1 MIFSRKTGPLAGI
14 RIIEM
19 EGIGPAP
26 LAAMLL
32 ADLGAQIL
40 RIERMTAG
48 TAGIQRPREFDFGTR
63 GRVAIPIDIKHEE
76 GRALVLDLVAKA
88 DGLIEGF
95 RPGVMERLGLG
106 PAECLKRNPKLA
118 YGRLTGWGQTGPL
131 ASTAGHDLNYLALT
145 GVLDHLGRAGE
156 APTAPINL
164 LGDYAGGSLLMAFG
178 LLAAILSA
186 RTTGKGQV
194 IDAAMV
200 DGVSLL
206 AVPLLGLIGAG
217 IHDGERGENLLDGG
231 APHYDV
237 YRCADGEWLSVAAIE
252 TKFRALLLAGL
263 GLDASSFP
271 DVNSKAN
278 WPEARRLIGERLAT
292 EPRAHWVAVFADSD
306 ACVTPVLK
314 FGEAMAHDHNVA
326 RVAHV
331 DIAGKLQPAPAPRFS
346 ATPLATPEAT
356 PRGGAEAT
364 EAAVLWGIE
373 THRMEALKAAGVLG

>member
-1 MIFSRKTGPLAGI
+1 MNFARKTGPLAGV

-32 ADLGAQIL
+32 ADLGAEVL
-40 RIERMTAG
+40 RIERITAG
-48 TAGIQRPREFDFGTR
+48 SAGIQRPREFDFGTR
-63 GRVAIPIDIKHEE
+63 GRVAIPVDIKHED
-76 GRALVLDLVAKA
+76 GRALVLDLVATA

-106 PAECLKRNPKLA
+106 PDECLARNPKLA

-145 GVLDHLGRAGE
+145 GVLDRLGRAGD
-156 APTAPINL
+156 APTAPVNL

-186 RTTGKGQV
+186 RTTGQGQV
-194 IDAAMV
+194 VDAAMV

-217 IHDGERGENLLDGG
+217 IHDRERGENLLDGG

-237 YRCADGEWLSVAAIE
+237 YRCADGQWLSVAPIE
-252 TKFRALLLAGL
+252 AKFRALLLDGL
-263 GLDASSFP
+263 GLEASSFP
-271 DVNSKAN
+271 DIDIKDN
-278 WPEARRLIGERLAT
+278 WPEARRLIGARLAT
-292 EPRAHWVAVFADSD
+292 QPRDHWVEIFANSD
-306 ACVTPVLK
+306 ACVTPVLN
-314 FGEAMAHDHNVA
+314 FDEAMAHDHNVA
-326 RVAHV
+326 RAAYVEVA
-331 DIAGKLQPAPAPRFS
+331 GRLQPAPAPRFS
-346 ATPLATPEAT
+346 ATPAAVPEAT
-356 PRGGAEAT
+356 PRGGNEAAEAV
-364 EAAVLWGIE
+364 ALWGIE
-373 THRMEALKAAGVLG
+373 THRMEALKASGVVA